1 VTKIIK
7 VDPETTLNRLRRLLD
22 VEPYAVAPRAGM
34 IYGEQIKHV
43 GWTFNARKFD
53 HIEVLHM
60 TDTQY
65 GHVCCNVPAL
75 VKYRDWVLAEPYRY
89 VLFGGDMID
98 AGHIF
103 SPGQPWEQ
111 ICEPQGQV
119 YKFCELMAPLRSRI
133 LGYVGGNHERRTIK
147 TFGDA
152 GLLIASLLQIPYSSG
167 QQFIDIQYGK
177 HDPFNFF
184 LWHGRGAARTPG
196 AKLMMLYYAMRELSG
211 GAHVT
216 LVGHLHSAML
226 YWATHRKHFSDRIVD
241 QKICGAM
248 SSSFLEYMGSYAEV
262 AGMSPNDL
270 IMARTNL
277 EPNGKWELTV
287 R

>member
-1 VTKIIK
+1 MTKIVK
-7 VDPETTLNRLRRLLD
+7 ADPETTLNRLRRVLD
-22 VEPYAVAPRAGM
+22 VEPYQCKPQLGM
-34 IYGEQIKHV
+34 LYGSEAKHV
-43 GWTFNARKFD
+43 QWSFARTAAPLQ
-53 HIEVLHM
+53 ILHL

-65 GHVCCNVPAL
+65 GHVCCNVPKL
-75 VKYRDWVLAEPYRY
+75 IEYRDWVLRESNRY
-89 VLFGGDMID
+89 VLLGGDMID

-119 YKFCELMAPLRSRI
+119 YKFCELFAPLRPRI
-133 LGYVGGNHERRTIK
+133 LGYVGGNHERRTVK

-152 GLLIASLLQIPYSSG
+152 GLLIASILQVPYSSG
-167 QQFIDIQYGK
+167 QQFVNIQFGAHK
-177 HDPFNFF
+177 PFRFF

-216 LVGHLHSAML
+216 LVGHLHDAIL
-226 YWATHRKHFSDRIVD
+226 KWATYRDHQHDRIVD
-241 QKICGAM
+241 KKIVGAM
-248 SSSFLEYMGSYAEV
+248 SSSFLDYFGSYAEV
-262 AGMSPNDL
+262 AGMSPSDI

-277 EPNGKWELTV
+277 EPDGKWELTV